1 VSTFFK
7 PSDIS
12 VKECVVYNI
21 TMNGSAFAAIEGSDE
36 QVYISPRVRD
46 SIGCNVGDAVKAY
59 CVDDHRPERNPGAS
73 ARWNAVRAT
82 IMQRLEDAAVSASA
96 APVGSPVDAILAVE
110 RAWTVKQAAEASG
123 IDPESVTAGFALRKA
138 AFALIVSPSGGDP
151 MIYYARTPEILVD
164 LIDGVELGD

>member
-1 VSTFFK
+1 
-7 PSDIS
+7 
-12 VKECVVYNI
+12 
-21 TMNGSAFAAIEGSDE
+21 M
-36 QVYISPRVRD
+36 
-46 SIGCNVGDAVKAY
+46 
-59 CVDDHRPERNPGAS
+59 DDHRPERNPGAS

-82 IMQRLEDAAVSASA
+82 MMQRLEDAASA

-123 IDPESVTAGFALRKA
+123 LDPESVTAGFALRKA